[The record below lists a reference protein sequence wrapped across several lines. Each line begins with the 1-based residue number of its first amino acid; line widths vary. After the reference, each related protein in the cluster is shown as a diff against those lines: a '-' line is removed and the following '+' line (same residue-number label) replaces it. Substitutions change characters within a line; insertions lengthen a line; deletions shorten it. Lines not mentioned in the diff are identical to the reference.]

1 MNGLLR
7 PTVKLPKV
15 KKMAY
20 QVPVALAGR
29 NFPANMI
36 VLKGQDMDVILG
48 INWLA
53 QHKAI
58 LNPDL
63 RTIGLSYNQ

>member
-1 MNGLLR
+1 MVNWTFFSIPLPLCSWLSNGLLR

-20 QVPVALAGR
+20 QVPVTLAGR
-29 NFPANMI
+29 DFPTNMI
-36 VLKGQDMDVILG
+36 VPKGQDMDVILG

-53 QHKAI
+53 
-58 LNPDL
+58 
-63 RTIGLSYNQ
+63 